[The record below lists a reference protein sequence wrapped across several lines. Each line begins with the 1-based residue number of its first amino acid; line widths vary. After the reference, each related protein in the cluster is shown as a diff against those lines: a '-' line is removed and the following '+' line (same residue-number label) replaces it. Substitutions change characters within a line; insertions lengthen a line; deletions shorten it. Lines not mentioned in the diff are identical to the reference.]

1 VTARARVGLIVPSS
15 NPVIEG
21 YLQRTPVTARLGI
34 DVLVTRAR
42 VRRIAADDDADAQ
55 FGAAALSAAAGLL
68 ADAEVSLIS
77 WAGTSG
83 CWLGGGQED
92 AVLARASAAAG
103 VPVTSSRTALL
114 AALAE
119 QPGAPLGVLTP
130 YVTEVHDR
138 VVATVRAAGGTVVA
152 DRGLG
157 LERNLDFAAIP
168 AAVLEA
174 SLRALASAGAQSL
187 AVVCTNVPGVLPSL
201 AAAPFTVVD
210 SVLATLWHA
219 ARLTGSYRRPYADC
233 YRQACAPY
241 LAGPDLAAPDRGGTE
256 RAGVGPAGPR
266 SDAR

>member
-1 VTARARVGLIVPSS
+1 MTARARVGLIVPSS

-68 ADAEVSLIS
+68 ADAEVSLIC

-83 CWLGGGQED
+83 CWLGGDQED
-92 AVLARASAAAG
+92 AVLARASAAAC